1 MLKYTLSSTFIKNK
15 VKVIKRINKRSNFYI
30 SYPKYIYIITRYFI
44 KTYCKI

>member
-15 VKVIKRINKRSNFYI
+15 IKVIKRINKRSNFYI
-30 SYPKYIYIITRYFI
+30 SYPKYTYIIIRYFI